1 LAAGFGFTFSILF
14 AENYRVGSAKMGS
27 MVIAS
32 TVFSIFTLAITIGIL
47 FP

>member
-1 LAAGFGFTFSILF
+1 V
-14 AENYRVGSAKMGS
+14 NYRLRSAEVGS

-32 TVFSIFTLAITIGIL
+32 TVFSILTLAITIGIL